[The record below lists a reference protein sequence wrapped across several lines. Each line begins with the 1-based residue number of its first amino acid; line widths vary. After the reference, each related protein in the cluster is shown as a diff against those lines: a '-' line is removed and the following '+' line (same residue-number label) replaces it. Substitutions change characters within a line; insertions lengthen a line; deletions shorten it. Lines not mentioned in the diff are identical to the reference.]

1 MAHPSKIIPKI
12 TYLIDEDDK
21 AAVLASGKYF
31 YAITC
36 IEEGTS
42 TKVEVKGGGVFAHDG
57 SVFSETDSS
66 SEVSIPMVKGVTIYG
81 RFSSVRTISTAS
93 NGKFLAYV

>member
-36 IEEGTS
+36 IEGGTS
-42 TKVEVKGGGVFAHDG
+42 TKVEVKGGGVF
-57 SVFSETDSS
+57 
-66 SEVSIPMVKGVTIYG
+66 EVSIPMVKGVTIYG